1 MHYAD
6 LVATT
11 ILMADEHPLIALH
24 PRTLLV
30 HAGANA
36 SGTPTASLH
45 RRACVLKSE
54 KSPIDWRFRFA
65 TDSSAFRYGPEY
77 DHHDTQRSQG

>member
-1 MHYAD
+1 VHYAE

-45 RRACVLKSE
+45 RRACGEVANRLALSV
-54 KSPIDWRFRFA
+54 RNR
-65 TDSSAFRYGPEY
+65 
-77 DHHDTQRSQG
+77 